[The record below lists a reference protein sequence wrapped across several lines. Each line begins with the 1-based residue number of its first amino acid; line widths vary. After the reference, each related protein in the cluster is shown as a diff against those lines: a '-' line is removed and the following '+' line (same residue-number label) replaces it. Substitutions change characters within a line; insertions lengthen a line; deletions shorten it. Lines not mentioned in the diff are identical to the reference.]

1 MHGTIHLTH
10 IYMQGV
16 IGLARQT
23 QKIRTVSYIHV
34 GDRLVN
40 TDDLNNEQKA
50 YVATLLNQRFMNA
63 LFRGKAEF
71 GLPADMPAA
80 EDVFPE
86 LRKETVAHG
95 AAAH

>member
-1 MHGTIHLTH
+1 M
-10 IYMQGV
+10 
-16 IGLARQT
+16 ARQT

-40 TDDLNNEQKA
+40 TDDLNDEQKK
-50 YVATLLNQRFMNA
+50 YVATILKQRYLNA

-86 LRKETVAHG
+86 LKKEA
-95 AAAH
+95 

>member
-1 MHGTIHLTH
+1 MIA
-10 IYMQGV
+10 
-16 IGLARQT
+16 LARQT

-40 TDDLNNEQKA
+40 TDDLNDEQKK
-50 YVATLLNQRFMNA
+50 YVATILKQRYLNA

-86 LRKETVAHG
+86 LKKEA
-95 AAAH
+95 